1 MFEIHITYHN
11 SDDYEKT
18 GYSNSETLPEDRETL
33 KGLSYVDNDGFSLY
47 LTDTELDSATFTIY
61 QRIAVYKPTG
71 KTVFHRSN
79 LYF

>member
-1 MFEIHITYHN
+1 MFEIHIVYYN
-11 SDDYEKT
+11 SDDYEKM
-18 GYSNSETLPEDRETL
+18 GYANSETLPNDRKEL
-33 KGLSYVDNDGFSLY
+33 KSLSYVDHDGFSLY
-47 LTDTELDSATFTIY
+47 LTDKEFDSATFTIY